1 MAFNDFFRILHNKR
15 ALKLFLPIST
25 AYFFFAFG
33 WGLTTPIFSIFIN
46 NVTGDLFLTG
56 VILGLWGIV
65 GLFSDVPFGVLID
78 KVSPKKLIQI
88 SLAAYLLI
96 TIGYTFATNF
106 PMLFFVRVMHSFF
119 GALMWVAIWAYL
131 YSKIEQKKAAQ
142 EIGLFSEFY
151 DVAATASPLLGGLLV
166 AVSFFTPFYLLSI
179 FCFIAFMVITL
190 FMPEQKNH
198 KTHDGYFGLMKKE
211 VFDIAK
217 MGNVFYYLAI
227 FLIIVFGV
235 NNIVLG
241 FLPIILN
248 SVGVGYELIGLI
260 IAATTL
266 PAVLLEVPIGGFIDK
281 VGRNKAAVVGLGIS
295 ALCTAILS
303 FTLYVP
309 VVIGTMFLFGI
320 STVMLVLL
328 SNAAAS
334 DFTPKMGRGC
344 FSGIVTFFKDVGN
357 FVGPILGGVALKFAG
372 EPKTML
378 AIAIILAA
386 SALPMYLMFGKK
398 RGITDVKLS

>member
-15 ALKLFLPIST
+15 ALKLFLPISA

-46 NVTGDLFLTG
+46 NVTGDIFLTG
-56 VILGLWGIV
+56 IILGLWGII
-65 GLFSDVPFGVLID
+65 GLFSDVPFGVLVD

-96 TIGYTFATNF
+96 TIAYTFATNF

-119 GALMWVAIWAYL
+119 GALMWVAIWAYI
-131 YSKIEQKKAAQ
+131 YSKVEQKKAAQ

-151 DVAATASPLLGGLLV
+151 DVAATAAPLLGGLIV
-166 AVSFFTPFYLLSI
+166 AFSFFAPFYLLSI

-198 KTHDGYFGLMKKE
+198 KTHDGYFVLMKRE
-211 VFDIAK
+211 VIDIAK
-217 MGNVFYYLAI
+217 MGNIFYSLAI
-227 FLIIVFGV
+227 FMMIIFGTIT
-235 NNIVLG
+235 IVLG
-241 FLPIILN
+241 FLPIILH

-260 IAATTL
+260 LAATTL
-266 PAVLLEVPIGGFIDK
+266 PAVLLEVPIGRFIDK
-281 VGRNKAAVVGLGIS
+281 VGRNKSAVIGLGIS
-295 ALCTAILS
+295 ALCTGILS
-303 FTLYVP
+303 VTLYVP
-309 VVIGTMFLFGI
+309 IVIGTMFLFGI

-344 FSGIVTFFKDVGN
+344 FSGVVTFFKDVGN
-357 FVGPILGGVALKFAG
+357 FIGPILGGIALKFVG

-378 AIAIILAA
+378 AITIILAI
-386 SALPMYLMFGKK
+386 SALPMYFAFCRGKCK
-398 RGITDVKLS
+398 PNGKLS